1 MLPVVG
7 LSRITIIAL
16 QAPSGCTIYFDDAND
31 DDDDD
36 DDDIAVD
43 AHDVDDD
50 DDELLGQ

>member
-7 LSRITIIAL
+7 LSRLTIIAL
-16 QAPSGCTIYFDDAND
+16 QAPSGFTIYFDDAND

-36 DDDIAVD
+36 IAAD

>member
-7 LSRITIIAL
+7 LSGITIIAL
-16 QAPSGCTIYFDDAND
+16 QAPSGCTIYFDDDN
-31 DDDDD
+31 DDDD
-36 DDDIAVD
+36 DDDIADD

>member
-16 QAPSGCTIYFDDAND
+16 QAPSGCTIYFDDDN
-31 DDDDD
+31 DDDD

-50 DDELLGQ
+50 DDEFLGQ

>member
-7 LSRITIIAL
+7 LSRLTIIAL

-36 DDDIAVD
+36 DDIAVD
-43 AHDVDDD
+43 AHDVDDN
-50 DDELLGQ
+50 DDEFLGQ